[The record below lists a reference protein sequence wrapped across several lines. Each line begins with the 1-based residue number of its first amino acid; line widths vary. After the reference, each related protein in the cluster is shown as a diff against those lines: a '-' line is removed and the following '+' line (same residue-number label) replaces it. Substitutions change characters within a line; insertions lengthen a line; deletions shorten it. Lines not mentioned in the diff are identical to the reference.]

1 MNFVSSFK
9 DFSRINEYGGYRTYK
24 TKATIESVAVEVND
38 SLYLIDDVEV
48 HGNFYAEHLENSQI
62 VDLHGVYRVKDG
74 NPILELM
81 KLGVVDFTDS
91 DLIDEI
97 GYEGLDKITDQ
108 AEISKLTQELN
119 RRWSELGTINA
130 IYKEFDS
137 KVDDYLYDS
146 DDYIEDEY
154 FIDDDY

>member
-1 MNFVSSFK
+1 
-9 DFSRINEYGGYRTYK
+9 
-24 TKATIESVAVEVND
+24 
-38 SLYLIDDVEV
+38 
-48 HGNFYAEHLENSQI
+48 
-62 VDLHGVYRVKDG
+62 
-74 NPILELM
+74 M

-108 AEISKLTQELN
+108 VEISKLTQELN
-119 RRWSELGTINA
+119 RRWSELGTIND

>member
-1 MNFVSSFK
+1 
-9 DFSRINEYGGYRTYK
+9 
-24 TKATIESVAVEVND
+24 
-38 SLYLIDDVEV
+38 
-48 HGNFYAEHLENSQI
+48 
-62 VDLHGVYRVKDG
+62 
-74 NPILELM
+74 M

-119 RRWSELGTINA
+119 RRWSELGTIND

-146 DDYIEDEY
+146 EDYIEDEY